1 MLPKLVYGDD
11 PPVPQRDTGL
21 TVMSE
26 DLDLVRSLYVAF
38 EEGDYSSVEWVDSEI
53 EFVIADGPA
62 PGSLGL
68 EE

>member
-1 MLPKLVYGDD
+1 
-11 PPVPQRDTGL
+11 
-21 TVMSE
+21 MSE